1 MVGGKTGQ
9 LFGTEQ
15 QDHII
20 MLSIQHRDRA
30 ADIALNFLSRH
41 HHQLV
46 ITEQGQ
52 ESFLAVTY
60 GVLGHYLVRRHLAQQ
75 ADVGDL
81 FFPDMFGQERQY
93 SRQRHNAD
101 GQNCHRCTTHIM
113 YLFTTTASTQAF
125 HTQHP
130 PLVSKNQPSRSVAAP
145 RRG

>member
-1 MVGGKTGQ
+1 
-9 LFGTEQ
+9 
-15 QDHII
+15 

-30 ADIALNFLSRH
+30 ADIAFNFLSRH

-101 GQNCHRCTTHIM
+101 GQIAIVALLISCTFSQPLLQHR
-113 YLFTTTASTQAF
+113 LS
-125 HTQHP
+125 TQHP
-130 PLVSKNQPSRSVAAP
+130 PPVSKNQPSRSVAAP

>member
-1 MVGGKTGQ
+1 MGGKTGQ

-30 ADIALNFLSRH
+30 ADIAFNFLSRH

-52 ESFLAVTY
+52 
-60 GVLGHYLVRRHLAQQ
+60 GVLSRRHLRRTLGHYLVRRHLAQQ

-101 GQNCHRCTTHIM
+101 GQNAIVALLISCTFSQPLLQHRLSTHSIR
-113 YLFTTTASTQAF
+113 
-125 HTQHP
+125 

>member
-1 MVGGKTGQ
+1 
-9 LFGTEQ
+9 
-15 QDHII
+15 

-30 ADIALNFLSRH
+30 ADIAFNFLSRH

-81 FFPDMFGQERQY
+81 FFPDMFGQERNTPASGTTPMVKIAIVALLISCTFSQPLL
-93 SRQRHNAD
+93 Q
-101 GQNCHRCTTHIM
+101 HRLSTHSIR
-113 YLFTTTASTQAF
+113 
-125 HTQHP
+125 P
-130 PLVSKNQPSRSVAAP
+130 P
-145 RRG
+145 GE

>member
-1 MVGGKTGQ
+1 
-9 LFGTEQ
+9 
-15 QDHII
+15 

-30 ADIALNFLSRH
+30 ADIAFNFLSRH

-101 GQNCHRCTTHIM
+101 GQSAIVALLISCTFSQPLLQHRLSTHSIR
-113 YLFTTTASTQAF
+113 
-125 HTQHP
+125 

>member
-81 FFPDMFGQERQY
+81 FFLICSVRSGNTPASGTTPMVKIAIVALLISCTFSQPLLQ
-93 SRQRHNAD
+93 
-101 GQNCHRCTTHIM
+101 HRLSTHSI
-113 YLFTTTASTQAF
+113 
-125 HTQHP
+125 
-130 PLVSKNQPSRSVAAP
+130 RP
-145 RRG
+145 R